1 MPYLYTMYVFFSCF
15 PLEPTNVQL
24 PEYEK
29 EDLKS
34 LRTSTPPS
42 PISKAKDALFTA
54 KPTGRHR
61 RHKSWTPI
69 KENLKPPEEIEETP
83 LYVLIVT
90 YLNYFILVMMGHI
103 RDFFGKKLRPFAY
116 AHLREQNGYAPL
128 VSDFESFYT
137 RRLYKRIRDCWN
149 RPVTGVPGR
158 TITVL
163 ERESEDRHE
172 TFTLTGRRI
181 NALNLGSYNYLG
193 FAQSSGPCTEAV
205 LKSLETECLSIGS
218 PRSEVGNL
226 SIHEQLET
234 LVARFVG
241 KEASM
246 IFSMGFGTN
255 ATMIASLVGPGCL
268 IISDELNHAS
278 LITGSRLSGASI
290 KVFKH
295 NNHGHLEQVLRDAIS
310 QGQPRTHR
318 PWRKILVIVEGLYSM
333 EGTIC
338 RLPQII
344 ELKKKYKFY
353 LFIDEAHSI
362 GAMGPRGRGVCDF
375 WSVNPDDVDILMGT
389 FTKSFGAA
397 GGYIAGSKAL
407 IERFKHTG
415 HGFMYCEPMPAP
427 ICQQVYTSMRIIM
440 GEEGGLEGINR
451 LQAIYDN
458 SIYFM
463 RELKKQGFIVYGDE
477 GSPVIPLLIFHPAKI
492 A

>member
-1 MPYLYTMYVFFSCF
+1 MFVF
-15 PLEPTNVQL
+15 VAGQQL
-24 PEYEK
+24 KMEGTSRSGTK
-29 EDLKS
+29 EDLGALKKS
-34 LRTSTPPS
+34 QPPS
-42 PISKAKDALFTA
+42 PIAREQKAGQKL
-54 KPTGRHR
+54 KEKRHI

-69 KENLKPPEEIEETP
+69 PDHLKPPEEIEETP

-90 YLNYFILVMMGHI
+90 YFDYFLLVLLGHI
-103 RDFFGKKLRPFAY
+103 RDFFGKRLRKQAY

-137 RRLYKRIRDCWN
+137 RRLYTRIRDCWN

-163 ERESEDRHE
+163 ERASSNHHE
-172 TFTLTGRRI
+172 TFELTGRKI
-181 NALNLGSYNYLG
+181 EALNLGSYNYLG
-193 FAQSSGPCTEAV
+193 FAQSEGPCTDAAIDCINRGE
-205 LKSLETECLSIGS
+205 SMSIGS

-226 SIHEQLET
+226 MIHQKLEE
-234 LVARFVG
+234 LVADFVG
-241 KEASM
+241 KEAAM
-246 IFSMGFGTN
+246 VFSMGFATN
-255 ATMIASLVGPGCL
+255 STMISALVEPGCL

-278 LITGSRLSGASI
+278 LITGSRLSGATI

-295 NNHGHLEQVLRDAIS
+295 NDHKNLESVLRDAIS

-318 PWRKILVIVEGLYSM
+318 PWRKIMVIVEGLYSM

-353 LFIDEAHSI
+353 LFVDEAHSI
-362 GAMGPRGRGVCDF
+362 GALGPRGRGVCDF
-375 WSVNPDDVDILMGT
+375 WSIDPEDVDILMGT
-389 FTKSFGAA
+389 FTKSFGAS
-397 GGYIAGSKAL
+397 GGYIAANRSV
-407 IERFKHTG
+407 INHFKKFG
-415 HGFMYCEPMPAP
+415 HGFFYSEPMPP
-427 ICQQVYTSMRIIM
+427 VICQQVYTSMRIIK
-440 GEEGGLEGINR
+440 GDEGGLEGITR
-451 LQAIYDN
+451 LQSIYEN

-463 RELKKQGFIVYGDE
+463 RELKKLGFIVYGDE

>member
-1 MPYLYTMYVFFSCF
+1 M
-15 PLEPTNVQL
+15 
-24 PEYEK
+24 K
-29 EDLKS
+29 KS
-34 LRTSTPPS
+34 QPPS
-42 PISKAKDALFTA
+42 PVSRTSEHRSTTSNSSNQRALKDFSDG
-54 KPTGRHR
+54 KRHI

-69 KENLKPPEEIEETP
+69 PEVLKPPEEIEETP

-90 YLNYFILVMMGHI
+90 YFDYFILVLLGHI
-103 RDFFGKKLRPFAY
+103 RDFFGKIFNKKAY
-116 AHLREQNGYAPL
+116 THLREHNGYAPL

-158 TITVL
+158 TVTVL
-163 ERESEDRHE
+163 ERESTDKHE
-172 TFTLTGRRI
+172 TFQLTGRKI
-181 NALNLGSYNYLG
+181 EALNLGSYNYLG
-193 FAQSSGPCTEAV
+193 FAQSEGPCTEAV
-205 LKSLETECLSIGS
+205 LECFERESISIGS
-218 PRSEVGNL
+218 PRSELGNL
-226 SIHEQLET
+226 EIHEKLEK

-255 ATMIASLVGPGCL
+255 STMIPALVEPGSLIL
-268 IISDELNHAS
+268 SDELNHAS

-290 KVFKH
+290 RVFKH
-295 NNHGHLEQVLRDAIS
+295 NDQKDLEKVLREAIS

-338 RLPQII
+338 RLPAII

-353 LFIDEAHSI
+353 LFVDEAHSI
-362 GAMGPRGRGVCDF
+362 GALGPRGRGVCDF
-375 WSVNPDDVDILMGT
+375 WSIDPEDVDILMGT
-389 FTKSFGAA
+389 FTKSFGAS
-397 GGYIAGSKAL
+397 GGYIAGSRAL
-407 IERFKHTG
+407 IEHFKQSG
-415 HGFMYCEPMPAP
+415 HGFIYSEPMPPP

-451 LQAIYDN
+451 LQQIYEN

-463 RELKKQGFIVYGDE
+463 RELKKLGFIVYGDE